1 MSQEVVKKALNALA
15 AIGAVKREPY
25 PPPQASPAQEEPFP
39 TYCFDFDTRHT
50 DPYWCRLMAAW
61 RQIADHEYL
70 PGAMQWAAKHH
81 ADRYHDVT
89 NELPA
94 EWERLWD
101 EGAPLIEFQAAL
113 DNWVRAHEELIG
125 RYPVTQGT
133 K

>member
-1 MSQEVVKKALNALA
+1 MRDDTLKRGLEALA
-15 AIGAVKREPY
+15 AIGALRRDPPRPY
-25 PPPQASPAQEEPFP
+25 S
-39 TYCFDFDTRHT
+39 FDFETRHT
-50 DPYWCRLMAAW
+50 DAHWRKVMVAW
-61 RQIADHEYL
+61 RQIASHEYL

-89 NELPA
+89 SELPA

-101 EGAPLIEFQAAL
+101 EDAPLIEFQAAL